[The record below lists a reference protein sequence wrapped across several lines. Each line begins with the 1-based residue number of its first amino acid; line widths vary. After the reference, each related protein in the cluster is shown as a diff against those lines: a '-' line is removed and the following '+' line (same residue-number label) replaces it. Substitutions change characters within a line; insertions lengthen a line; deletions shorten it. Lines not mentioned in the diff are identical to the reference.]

1 MHVLKIVYF
10 PITTVL
16 KIYLM
21 NNQSIQVSSNLLY
34 YGVSL
39 KTVFKL
45 NYFFKRSIKLT
56 PAKKEWGAVVWKG

>member
-45 NYFFKRSIKLT
+45 NDFFKRSAEI
-56 PAKKEWGAVVWKG
+56 AK